1 MPERGPTPAGRPLP
15 WTALVAA
22 LGEKRFEEI
31 REALAGAKT
40 DALNRDAFLLNG
52 TVGQLLRDLVPED
65 APAESVNG
73 YGALLHMLYVHW
85 GRAWPV
91 TRIAEPALRAALEAT
106 PPYTMH
112 PKPFVS
118 YIQLPER
125 LVWAEPER
133 GAPHE
138 PVDGLFAVAASTS
151 VRVLAVLGFRAEREG
166 FTTIECG
173 FDLPIATPGLRPDG
187 TPAFTSLIPGGLRAK
202 LFSVAD
208 PHESAALA
216 LLALAAAES

>member
-1 MPERGPTPAGRPLP
+1 MGAERPLP
-15 WTALVAA
+15 WTALVQA

-31 REALAGAKT
+31 REALAGAKI
-40 DALNRDAFLLNG
+40 DALERDAFLLNG

-73 YGALLHMLYVHW
+73 YGALLHMLYILW
-85 GRAWPV
+85 ERDWPV
-91 TRIAEPALRAALEAT
+91 TRVSAEKLRAALDSPT
-106 PPYTMH
+106 PLTLH
-112 PKPFVS
+112 PTPFLS

-138 PVDGLFAVAASTS
+138 PVDGFFVVAASTS

-166 FTTIECG
+166 FTTIEG
-173 FDLPIATPGLRPDG
+173 GLELPAPAPGLRPDG

>member
-1 MPERGPTPAGRPLP
+1 MFQMSRLRAQTG
-15 WTALVAA
+15 
-22 LGEKRFEEI
+22 
-31 REALAGAKT
+31 
-40 DALNRDAFLLNG
+40 FLLTLFQEIG
-52 TVGQLLRDLVPED
+52 EGWKATAKGRDHQIL
-65 APAESVNG
+65 
-73 YGALLHMLYVHW
+73 M
-85 GRAWPV
+85 R
-91 TRIAEPALRAALEAT
+91 
-106 PPYTMH
+106 
-112 PKPFVS
+112 S
-118 YIQLPER
+118 YAQAER

-173 FDLPIATPGLRPDG
+173 LDIPALAPGLRPDG